1 MSTPVSAN
9 GTKVYIST
17 SVTSEPADAA
27 AYAAL
32 SWTEIGDV
40 ESLGE
45 FGDDA
50 PILTAQTLQDE
61 RVFKAKGARDAG
73 TLTMTVLDRPD
84 DAGQIALI
92 AAEATKYNYPF
103 KVVLPNRLTI
113 AGTDQTEYFIGLV
126 SSKRLNVGDNS
137 NFLRRT
143 FMVAINSK
151 VTTVSA
157 T

>member
-1 MSTPVSAN
+1 MSTPVGSN

-17 SVTSEPADAA
+17 SVTSVPADAA

-40 ESLGE
+40 ESI
-45 FGDDA
+45 GDYGDEA

-73 TLTMTVLDRPD
+73 TLAITCLDRPD
-84 DAGQIALI
+84 DTGQIAVI
-92 AAEATKYNYPF
+92 AAEATKFNYPI
-103 KVVLPNRLTI
+103 KVVLPNRLTVS
-113 AGTDQTEYFIGLV
+113 GTDQIEYFIGLV
-126 SSKRLNVGDNS
+126 TSKRLSVGDNS
-137 NFLRRT
+137 SFIKRVFN
-143 FMVAINSK
+143 VAINSAI
-151 VTTVSA
+151 TTVAA